1 MWAQISLVVLTL
13 GTRFSFVTLVVGR
26 SFLPTGACTT
36 NLDAGHFDVRRTLQT
51 RSMTSRTSR
60 SSRSRPANLRF
71 QITITSIGA
80 QAKAANQSTFA
91 CTWLA
96 VNQIIV
102 NDSSP
107 TTMTATI
114 AAYQKVIVWDP
125 FFSPR
130 ELSTLRDRILEVA
143 GVERWLK

>member
-1 MWAQISLVVLTL
+1 MPPNQALQRAAIGIKCS
-13 GTRFSFVTLVVGR
+13 
-26 SFLPTGACTT
+26 A
-36 NLDAGHFDVRRTLQT
+36 AGGLA
-51 RSMTSRTSR
+51 
-60 SSRSRPANLRF
+60 SRSRRRRHVNIIGRREERVDAERVIELLGQLYSARF
-71 QITITSIGA
+71 FSMGDNFTYGQFLSPIGDDEV
-80 QAKAANQSTFA
+80 Q
-91 CTWLA
+91 

-107 TTMTATI
+107 TTMTVTI
-114 AAYQKVIVWDP
+114 AAYQKSIVWDP